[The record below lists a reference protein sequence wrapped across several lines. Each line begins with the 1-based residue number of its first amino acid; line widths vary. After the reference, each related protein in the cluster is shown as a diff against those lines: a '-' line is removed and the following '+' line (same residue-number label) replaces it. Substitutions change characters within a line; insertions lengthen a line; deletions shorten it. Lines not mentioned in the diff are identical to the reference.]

1 MITPR
6 EVELYVN
13 DVDNLKGL
21 AGGAL
26 RTLCGINNVL
36 INADTQNITA
46 DAALEIIKKYV
57 QTFDMNYIT
66 EDYFDE
72 N

>member
-1 MITPR
+1 MITPK

-21 AGGAL
+21 AGGAI
-26 RTLCGINNVL
+26 RTLIGISNTL
-36 INADTQNITA
+36 INADKQNI
-46 DAALEIIKKYV
+46 DKDDALEIIRSYLQK
-57 QTFDMNYIT
+57 FDMDYIT

-72 N
+72 D